1 MHTHV
6 SLVLGVH
13 AFNCPHARFQLHL
26 NFLKILLGPVL
37 RNGSAESFPGW
48 SFVVPPSS
56 LGCYFACHF
65 LHRRLLFVRWVPVAP
80 SIFQFIFSRPSS
92 GCSLL
97 LRSRLRAFSRPR
109 RLLLLSSFR
118 GYAGA
123 GVWVCLIFP
132 RRRARSGAV
141 AGVCALGWWGTCM
154 VRRCFLVVPVF
165 VILDL
170 QVCVCVCVCDFL

>member
-1 MHTHV
+1 MVLSSAPLFPWLLFCV
-6 SLVLGVH
+6 SFSAQAPSFRTLGSCR
-13 AFNCPHARFQLHL
+13 AF
-26 NFLKILLGPVL
+26 
-37 RNGSAESFPGW
+37 
-48 SFVVPPSS
+48 
-56 LGCYFACHF
+56 HF
-65 LHRRLLFVRWVPVAP
+65 L
-80 SIFQFIFSRPSS
+80 FIFSRPSS

-141 AGVCALGWWGTCM
+141 AGVCVGVVGHLHGPALLFGGA
-154 VRRCFLVVPVF
+154 CFRDPGLAS
-165 VILDL
+165 
-170 QVCVCVCVCDFL
+170 VCVCENSRKCENQKSIRTSTAFWKWDKKRNTVRSFPQSLLPPTLGSECLLRPECAA